1 MEKALLMAAL
11 LSILLYRYSGAAEPE
26 PERVDA
32 EMLLD
37 LDLLF
42 DDDFDRHRA
51 AEHARMLEEL
61 DRLDQEEG
69 SDARGGEGD
78 PR

>member
-11 LSILLYRYSGAAEPE
+11 VSVLLYRYSGAGETR

-32 EMLLD
+32 EMLLE
-37 LDLLF
+37 LDLLV

-51 AEHARMLEEL
+51 AEHARMLDQL
-61 DRLDQEEG
+61 DRLDQEEESAG
-69 SDARGGEGD
+69 SSGEGD
-78 PR
+78 DR